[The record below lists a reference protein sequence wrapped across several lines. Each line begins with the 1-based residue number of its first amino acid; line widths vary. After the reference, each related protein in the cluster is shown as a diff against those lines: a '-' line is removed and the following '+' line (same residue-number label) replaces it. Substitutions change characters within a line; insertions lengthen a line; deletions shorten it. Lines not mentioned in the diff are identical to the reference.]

1 VIVVVPEAEP
11 IVGRWRLQHTLDAPL
26 GIPAHVTLLFPF
38 VEPERVAQV
47 EDRLAGLVAATPAFE
62 VVFARTAKLPEVLYL
77 EPEPAEP
84 FFALTH
90 AIERE
95 WPDQPPYGGHY
106 ETVVPHLTVAESD
119 DPALLDQIALELEPR
134 LPLRSRV
141 REASLFVES
150 HEGRWSEHG
159 RLPFGQSGVA

>member
-1 VIVVVPEAEP
+1 MIVVVSEAEAV
-11 IVGRWRLQHTLDAPL
+11 VGPWRLRHTLDAPL

-38 VEPERVAQV
+38 VEPERLPEV
-47 EDRLAGLVAATPAFE
+47 EARLAELVAATPGFD
-62 VVFARTAKLPEVLYL
+62 VVFERTARWPEILYL

-84 FFALTH
+84 FVGLTH

-106 ETVVPHLTVAESD
+106 ETIVPHLTVAESAD
-119 DPALLDQIALELEPR
+119 SALLDRIAAEVEPR
-134 LPLRSRV
+134 LPIATRV

-150 HEGRWSEHG
+150 HDGRWSEHG
-159 RLPFGQSGVA
+159 RLPFGDRRAR